1 MHGCTEL
8 GRTEEEKEACGGH
21 VRANM
26 LGRMV
31 PLCRLWGRAVRTTL
45 L

>member
-1 MHGCTEL
+1 MHGYAEL
-8 GRTEEEKEACGGH
+8 GRTEEEKEACVGR
-21 VRANM
+21 VRASM

-31 PLCRLWGRAVRTTL
+31 PLCRLWGRAVRTAL